1 MIETGNVM
9 LAFVLTLLA
18 GLAMA
23 VGSMISFIGKKTN
36 KKFLSASLG
45 FASGVMIYVAFV
57 EIFMESRESL
67 SEIYGGSKGI
77 LIAVISFFA
86 GMVFMV
92 LTEKFCLK
100 ENEDEEESDY
110 VDGYNPDD
118 YTDLDDLEDDD
129 DFIII
134 TDDDK

>member
-45 FASGVMIYVAFV
+45 FASGVMI
-57 EIFMESRESL
+57 
-67 SEIYGGSKGI
+67 
-77 LIAVISFFA
+77 
-86 GMVFMV
+86 
-92 LTEKFCLK
+92 
-100 ENEDEEESDY
+100 
-110 VDGYNPDD
+110 
-118 YTDLDDLEDDD
+118 
-129 DFIII
+129 
-134 TDDDK
+134 